1 MKETNKLINHLK
13 AYRATKGLTQ
23 LQMAAFIGVS
33 NRTYQKI
40 EETGTVKKIDTLN
53 YIKEKTGF
61 VDTQKSADI
70 LRGSGFAG
78 EEIVKLKKET
88 IKLQAFINI
97 LLSVVSGLSS
107 KSEKKSLETKY
118 GELLK
123 LTDDEYDR
131 LYREYLK
138 EREREMEQMK

>member
-1 MKETNKLINHLK
+1 MKEADKLINHLK
-13 AYRATKGLTQ
+13 AYRATNGLTQ
-23 LQMAAFIGVS
+23 LEMSVVIGVS

-53 YIKEKTGF
+53 CIKEKTGF
-61 VDTQKSADI
+61 VDTQKSADT
-70 LRGSGFAG
+70 LRGSGLAG

-131 LYREYLK
+131 LYRKYLK
-138 EREREMEQMK
+138 EQEREMEQRK